1 MQATGFQP
9 FEDGIYYLILNAGG
23 ANAIRFLDFATGQSK
38 EIAKIEGRTWRY
50 ALAVSPDRKTF
61 LYTEFGELTSD
72 LMLVE
77 NFR

>member
-1 MQATGFQP
+1 MSKRIQKDDDAP
-9 FEDGIYYLILNAGG
+9 LAGG

-38 EIAKIEGRTWRY
+38 EIVKIEGG
-50 ALAVSPDRKTF
+50 ASLAVSPDRKTF
-61 LYTEFGELTSD
+61 LYSQGEMAFD